1 MLLTGSAVERG
12 NLQLGSL
19 SSSQFLPLV
28 KTQYWTLGLASI
40 PELTKA
46 GGFSDCW
53 HLMMSL
59 SNYWFTKLTKF
70 RLQGLEMTETDVRE
84 SAQKPLLNNQT
95 ATVGGNNKWAFG
107 KGLIFNFHI
116 FYESLRNAKK
126 KLENLAYPN
135 LPLGCLLATPL
146 SSAGEWSQ
154 AMPKPGFPMVSG
166 IWQWQW
172 GGSSKERWA
181 GIGCVKMR
189 LKFC

>member
-126 KLENLAYPN
+126 IRKSSISKSSSR
-135 LPLGCLLATPL
+135 LPPGHSPFQC
-146 SSAGEWSQ
+146 WWV
-154 AMPKPGFPMVSG
+154 KPGHAQTWVSDG
-166 IWQWQW
+166 QWHL
-172 GGSSKERWA
+172 A
-181 GIGCVKMR
+181 VTMR
-189 LKFC
+189 RQQQREMSRNWVC